1 MNGQQNTKTL
11 IDDVNHLVDCI
22 DQGVI
27 TPGQKSSIEK
37 LQELNEK
44 LTVLLKDGRLHTHV
58 LQH

>member
-37 LQELNEK
+37 LLELSDK
-44 LTVLLKDGRLHTHV
+44 LNLMLEGRRLHTHV